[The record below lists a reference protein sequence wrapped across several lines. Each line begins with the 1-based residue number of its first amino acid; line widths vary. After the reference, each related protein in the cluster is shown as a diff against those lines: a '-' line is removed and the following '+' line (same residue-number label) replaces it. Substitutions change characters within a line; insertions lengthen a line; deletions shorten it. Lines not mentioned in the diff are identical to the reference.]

1 MWGADA
7 LEMTMMLGKIEGR
20 RIRGWQ
26 RMSWFDGIIDSVNMS
41 LRKFWEIVKDKEAW
55 CAAVHGSQSWKKL
68 SDWTELSHSLGC
80 SLFIFTKEWV
90 LFQRFPLGFPHGN
103 SSCPIAQEINSQWG
117 YANYKVCIF
126 PYSFSAWGNEPYEVL
141 DYVCCCCNC
150 QSLNLVDSVIQTVTH
165 QAPLSMGC
173 LRQVWWSR

>member
-7 LEMTMMLGKIEGR
+7 LEMTMMLGKMEGR
-20 RIRGWQ
+20 RKRGGQ

-41 LRKFWEIVKDKEAW
+41 LRKFWEIVKDREARW
-55 CAAVHGSQSWKKL
+55 AAVHGSQSWRKP

-103 SSCPIAQEINSQWG
+103 ISCPIAQEINSQWG

-150 QSLNLVDSVIQTVTH
+150 
-165 QAPLSMGC
+165 
-173 LRQVWWSR
+173 